1 LAVSSLKK
9 IQIFA
14 VYVRTDEVDTQVYSF
29 EVEIFRW
36 LTLQK
41 HFFGTTA
48 VANDLCSTRKMYLGH
63 RVKNCQVTIVL
74 MKPVEN
80 FNFFVFFENSLL
92 CMQGARPKVHHTCFS
107 CFTSVSPLILK
118 DTLVQLTKWSKNNVG
133 FWRLLTPFPWQLVRS
148 SHAITTNQPRSWASD
163 DVFTTWFWQYF

>member
-1 LAVSSLKK
+1 MAVSFLKK
-9 IQIFA
+9 KN
-14 VYVRTDEVDTQVYSF
+14 VCRLRSF

-48 VANDLCSTRKMYLGH
+48 VANDLCSTRKRYLGH

-80 FNFFVFFENSLL
+80 FKFFVFFENSLL
-92 CMQGARPKVHHTCFS
+92 CTLGPRPKAHHTSFS
-107 CFTSVSPLILK
+107 CFTGVSPPILSPPILSPLISIPWIIQQFCRDLF
-118 DTLVQLTKWSKNNVG
+118 QLS
-133 FWRLLTPFPWQLVRS
+133 
-148 SHAITTNQPRSWASD
+148 
-163 DVFTTWFWQYF
+163 